1 MAGNDEQFFKFD
13 ELEKDGT
20 EWFRSCLSW
29 CGVPTVRA
37 MDSRALNRTN
47 IRKDDLAKRLYEGM
61 KIIERQNHLIANLR
75 EQAQVLKT
83 TTISCQASVIRL
95 QEELISSKDDQLGA
109 LQSAVVSSVEESVK
123 TELRSYSEVAS
134 TLSSASKPPS
144 AAYSR
149 ETLKSVVKHVVEE
162 EDRSR
167 NIMVFGLPESENE
180 ILTEKIG
187 ELFKELDEKPKLE
200 AARLGKSGSTR
211 SRPVKVSL
219 SSSVNVQ
226 QIMRK
231 ARNLRLSEEYKTVF
245 LTPDRSAEERVI
257 QKQLVLDLKKRK
269 SDEPDKIHYLKDGEI
284 CSKDKSVK

>member
-1 MAGNDEQFFKFD
+1 
-13 ELEKDGT
+13 
-20 EWFRSCLSW
+20 
-29 CGVPTVRA
+29 
-37 MDSRALNRTN
+37 
-47 IRKDDLAKRLYEGM
+47 
-61 KIIERQNHLIANLR
+61 
-75 EQAQVLKT
+75 
-83 TTISCQASVIRL
+83 
-95 QEELISSKDDQLGA
+95 
-109 LQSAVVSSVEESVK
+109 
-123 TELRSYSEVAS
+123 
-134 TLSSASKPPS
+134 
-144 AAYSR
+144 
-149 ETLKSVVKHVVEE
+149 
-162 EDRSR
+162 
-167 NIMVFGLPESENE
+167 MVFGLPESENE